1 MYYVIQGF
9 ILNILIIKI
18 NQKMKQLFLF
28 LALFI
33 SSFAA
38 QATEPVGKISGLV
51 IDAELQEPIPY
62 ATISIFDMET
72 KLVSGNT
79 SAIDGTFTIEKI
91 PTGTYLFKIQFMGY
105 KPFSKEIEITKNH
118 NTLNFGTIELEAD
131 VAMLDGVTVIA
142 ERTTIEQRIDRK
154 VINVGKDLTTTGA
167 SASEIMNNVPSVN
180 VDQNG
185 NISLRGNSNVRILID
200 GKPTSM
206 DAAQLLKQIP
216 STSIKTIELITNP
229 SAKYNPEGMSGII
242 NIILHK
248 NANDG
253 FNGNLNTGVTIGENT
268 RYNGSLDMNYRKGKL
283 NFYGNFGAQFGKRK
297 NLGRIY
303 FTEDNYRQA
312 FDIINSRAS
321 FLYKLG
327 VDLYLNDKNTF
338 SFYTNQNHY
347 NGGPLGALRI
357 IYPNNPELNLAQIID
372 ANYDNINSTYNFAY
386 DRKFNKEGHKV
397 LFELDYNTF
406 DEDENSVFNFEGNT
420 EELTDYRDH
429 VKETRENFIA
439 NVDYENPLSENSK
452 LEVGAEARLLDTDN
466 HYNTTSD
473 FLNNATYQYKRDIYS
488 FYTTYGQNF
497 ERWSYQLG
505 ARLENFKVNA
515 VYNGEKIFTDE
526 YFNIYPSGFL
536 NYTPSQANSY
546 QISYSRRVDRPGF
559 GQVSPIRE
567 ISTPRLT
574 VSGNP
579 ELDPQ
584 FTNSLEFNYTRNIK
598 KKGSVTA
605 GIFFRNINDE
615 ISQVFIEDPNEEGS
629 LLLQFANFEDNNAY
643 GLELGTN
650 YKFTDWWSTNTNFEL
665 YSQKLK
671 GVVGTSYLETNNTA
685 WTFRSNHTFKATDKL
700 TFQLFGFYRSEA
712 KNLQM
717 DMNPMYFMNIGGRY
731 SFLDDKAT
739 LSLNF
744 NDVFNTQ
751 EFSFTNGRPLPQNGR
766 FKGETQNVY
775 IGFSYRFGGG
785 KNRALKRKQR
795 DDNEAEGGGMF

>member
-118 NTLNFGTIELEAD
+118 NTLNFGTIELEPE

-297 NLGRIY
+297 NLGRIS

-327 VDLYLNDKNTF
+327 VDFYLNDKNTF

-386 DRKFNKEGHKV
+386 DRKFNKEGHKI

-406 DEDENSVFNFEGNT
+406 DEDENSLFNFEGNT

-700 TFQLFGFYRSEA
+700 TFQLFGFYRSKA

-731 SFLDDKAT
+731 SLLDDKAT